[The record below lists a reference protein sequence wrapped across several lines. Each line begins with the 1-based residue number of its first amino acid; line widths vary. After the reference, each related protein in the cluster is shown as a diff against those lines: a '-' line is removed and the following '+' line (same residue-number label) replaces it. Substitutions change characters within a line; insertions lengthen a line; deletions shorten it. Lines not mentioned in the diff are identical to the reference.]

1 MTWLLA
7 LYPPRWRRRYGD
19 ELRALIGAQPFSLHA
34 MIDLIAG
41 AIDAWLE
48 PQKIP
53 MQPAAAGGDTNYD
66 KGVTMIGSMMK
77 LGCAAS
83 GGRVTREDAR
93 KSAAVNLGGTLLLTA
108 LWTTM
113 HIRRIGDRNY
123 VDAFS
128 AMAFL
133 VPYLFS
139 LRYTSLKGRSLRTQS
154 VFIGGIILVLTLIL
168 GLAGWIAAKI

>member
-19 ELRALIGAQPFSLHA
+19 ELRALIGSQRFSLHA
-34 MIDLIAG
+34 AVDLIAG

-53 MQPAAAGGDTNYD
+53 MQPDATQE
-66 KGVTMIGSMMK
+66 GVTMIGTMMK
-77 LGCAAS
+77 LGCAGS
-83 GGRVTREDAR
+83 PVKVSREDAW
-93 KSAAVNLGGTLLLTA
+93 KSAAVMLGGTLLFTA
-108 LWTTM
+108 LWM
-113 HIRRIGDRNY
+113 AVHVRLSDHAYSN
-123 VDAFS
+123 AFS

-139 LRYTSLKGRSLRTQS
+139 MRYTSLKGRSLRTQS
-154 VFIGGIILVLTLIL
+154 IFIGGMILLLTLIL
-168 GLAGWIAAKI
+168 GTAGFLASKL

>member
-19 ELRALIGAQPFSLHA
+19 ELRALLRAQPASLHA
-34 MIDLIAG
+34 AIDLIAG

-48 PQKIP
+48 PQTIT
-53 MQPAAAGGDTNYD
+53 ALADGREE
-66 KGVTMIGSMMK
+66 GVTMLGTMLK
-77 LGCAAS
+77 LGCAGSDA
-83 GGRVTREDAR
+83 RVTREDVW
-93 KSAAVNLGGTLLLTA
+93 KSLAVNLGGTLLLTA
-108 LWTTM
+108 LWM
-113 HIRRIGDRNY
+113 ALHIRLGDRTY

-139 LRYTSLKGRSLRTQS
+139 LRYTSLKSRSLLTQS
-154 VFIGGIILVLTLIL
+154 IFIGGMILVLTLIL
-168 GLAGWIAAKI
+168 GTAGWIASRI

>member
-19 ELRALIGAQPFSLHA
+19 ELRALVDSQPFSLQA
-34 MIDLIAG
+34 VIDLIAG

-48 PQKIP
+48 PQKFP
-53 MQPAAAGGDTNYD
+53 MQPAPAGEE
-66 KGVTMIGSMMK
+66 GVTMIGTMMK
-77 LGCAAS
+77 LGCAGTAGS
-83 GGRVTREDAR
+83 NAQATRQDVR
-93 KSAAVNLGGTLLLTA
+93 KSLAVTLGGTLLLTA
-108 LWTTM
+108 LWM
-113 HIRRIGDRNY
+113 ALHIRLGGRTY

-139 LRYTSLKGRSLRTQS
+139 MRYTSLKGRSLATQ
-154 VFIGGIILVLTLIL
+154 GILS
-168 GLAGWIAAKI
+168 AA

>member
-1 MTWLLA
+1 MTWVLA

-34 MIDLIAG
+34 VIDLIAG

-53 MQPAAAGGDTNYD
+53 MQPDAGP
-66 KGVTMIGSMMK
+66 KGVTMIGTMMK
-77 LGCAAS
+77 LGCAGS
-83 GGRVTREDAR
+83 GERGTRQDAW
-93 KSAAVNLGGTLLLTA
+93 KSAAVMLGGTLLLTA
-108 LWTTM
+108 LWM
-113 HIRRIGDRNY
+113 VVRVRSDDRAY

-133 VPYLFS
+133 VPCLFS

-154 VFIGGIILVLTLIL
+154 IFIGGMILVLTLIL
-168 GLAGWIAAKI
+168 GTAGWIASMI

>member
-19 ELRALIGAQPFSLHA
+19 ELRALLASQRFSLHA
-34 MIDLIAG
+34 AVDLMAG

-53 MQPAAAGGDTNYD
+53 MQSDERPE
-66 KGVTMIGSMMK
+66 GVTMIGTMK
-77 LGCAAS
+77 QFGCAGS
-83 GGRVTREDAR
+83 GVRVTRQDQW
-93 KSAAVNLGGTLLLTA
+93 KSAAVMLGGTLLLTA
-108 LWTTM
+108 LWAAL
-113 HIRRIGDRNY
+113 RLVLAEPAY

-128 AMAFL
+128 AMTFL

-139 LRYTSLKGRSLRTQS
+139 THYTSLKGRSLRTQS
-154 VFIGGIILVLTLIL
+154 IFIGGMTLVLTLIF
-168 GLAGWIAAKI
+168 ATAAWISHL

>member
-19 ELRALIGAQPFSLHA
+19 ELRALLGSQPFSLHA

-53 MQPAAAGGDTNYD
+53 IQPETGQE
-66 KGVTMIGSMMK
+66 GVTMIGTMMK
-77 LGCAAS
+77 LGCAGS
-83 GGRVTREDAR
+83 GGRVTREDAW
-93 KSAAVNLGGTLLLTA
+93 KSAAVSLGGTLLLTA
-108 LWTTM
+108 LWM
-113 HIRRIGDRNY
+113 VLRVRVADRTY

-133 VPYLFS
+133 VPCLFS

-154 VFIGGIILVLTLIL
+154 IFIGGMILVLTLIL
-168 GLAGWIAAKI
+168 GTAGWIASLI

>member
-19 ELRALIGAQPFSLHA
+19 EVRALIASQPFSFHA
-34 MIDLIAG
+34 RIDLIAG

-48 PQKIP
+48 PQKFPI
-53 MQPAAAGGDTNYD
+53 QE
-66 KGVTMIGSMMK
+66 GVTMIETKMK
-77 LGCAAS
+77 SGC
-83 GGRVTREDAR
+83 GRVTNMDAR
-93 KSAAVNLGGTLLLTA
+93 KSLAVNLGGTLLLTA
-108 LWTTM
+108 LWMVM
-113 HIRRIGDRNY
+113 HIRRLGDRTY

-128 AMAFL
+128 AMVFL

-154 VFIGGIILVLTLIL
+154 IFIGGTILMLTLIL
-168 GLAGWIAAKI
+168 GTAGWIASKI

>member
-19 ELRALIGAQPFSLHA
+19 ELRALIGSQPFSFHA
-34 MIDLIAG
+34 VVDLIAG

-48 PQKIP
+48 PQRIA
-53 MQPAAAGGDTNYD
+53 MQPNAGQEGA
-66 KGVTMIGSMMK
+66 TMIGTMMK
-77 LGCAAS
+77 LGCAGS
-83 GGRVTREDAR
+83 GERVTREDAW
-93 KSAAVNLGGTLLLTA
+93 KSVAVMLGGTLLLTA
-108 LWTTM
+108 LWM
-113 HIRRIGDRNY
+113 AMRIRLGDRTY

-139 LRYTSLKGRSLRTQS
+139 MRYTSLKGRSLRTQS
-154 VFIGGIILVLTLIL
+154 IFIGGMILVLTLIL
-168 GLAGWIAAKI
+168 ATAGWIASKI

>member
-19 ELRALIGAQPFSLHA
+19 ELRALIGSQPFSLHA
-34 MIDLIAG
+34 SIDLIAG

-53 MQPAAAGGDTNYD
+53 VHPAPAGSEE
-66 KGVTMIGSMMK
+66 GVTMIGTMMK
-77 LGCAAS
+77 LGCAGS
-83 GGRVTREDAR
+83 GVRVTREDAW
-93 KSAAVNLGGTLLLTA
+93 KSAAVSLGGTLLLTA
-108 LWTTM
+108 LWM
-113 HIRRIGDRNY
+113 ALHIRLGDQSY

-154 VFIGGIILVLTLIL
+154 IFIGGMILLLTLIL
-168 GLAGWIAAKI
+168 GTAGWLASKI

>member
-1 MTWLLA
+1 MTWVLA

-19 ELRALIGAQPFSLHA
+19 ELRALIGSQPFSLHA
-34 MIDLIAG
+34 VIDLMAG

-53 MQPAAAGGDTNYD
+53 VQPAPAGRGE
-66 KGVTMIGSMMK
+66 GVTMIGTMMK
-77 LGCAAS
+77 FGCAS
-83 GGRVTREDAR
+83 GGRVSREDAW
-93 KSAAVNLGGTLLLTA
+93 KSAAVSLGGTLLLTA
-108 LWTTM
+108 LWLTL
-113 HIRRIGDRNY
+113 RVRPGGRSY

-154 VFIGGIILVLTLIL
+154 IFIGGMILVLTLIL
-168 GLAGWIAAKI
+168 GTVGWIASKI

>member
-1 MTWLLA
+1 MTWLLM

-19 ELRALIGAQPFSLHA
+19 ELRALVGSQPFSLHTV
-34 MIDLIAG
+34 IDLIAG

-53 MQPAAAGGDTNYD
+53 MQTEGG
-66 KGVTMIGSMMK
+66 TMIRTMLK
-77 LGCAAS
+77 LGCAGS
-83 GGRVTREDAR
+83 SQRVSREDAW
-93 KSAAVNLGGTLLLTA
+93 KSAAVSLGGTLLLTA
-108 LWTTM
+108 VWM
-113 HIRRIGDRNY
+113 AVHIRLGDRTY

-154 VFIGGIILVLTLIL
+154 IFIGGMILALTLIL
-168 GLAGWIAAKI
+168 GTAGWVAARI

>member
-19 ELRALIGAQPFSLHA
+19 EVRTLLGEQPFSLHA
-34 MIDLIAG
+34 AIDLIAG

-53 MQPAAAGGDTNYD
+53 TPQPEAKQEGA
-66 KGVTMIGSMMK
+66 TMIGTMMK
-77 LGCAAS
+77 LGCATGA
-83 GGRVTREDAR
+83 RVTREDAW
-93 KSAAVNLGGTLLLTA
+93 KSAAVSIGGTLFLTA
-108 LWTTM
+108 IWMTL
-113 HIRRIGDRNY
+113 HVRLGDRNY
-123 VDAFS
+123 IDAFS

-139 LRYTSLKGRSLRTQS
+139 LHYTSLKGRSLRTQS
-154 VFIGGIILVLTLIL
+154 IFIGGMILLLTLIL
-168 GLAGWIAAKI
+168 GSAGWIASKI